1 MIHLKG
7 FNDLSEAIDRSISY
21 TPDEIKQMPEYID
34 LLNSTE
40 IRDTSSPAI
49 AKAGNIRFQE
59 KDSDMTFTIHSNGHI
74 RYQRIEKSVPWGGGG
89 TMRGTPGVYVTPGGE
104 KLNDILYGNPIKSNQ
119 DYIPK
124 FEYIKR
130 LVAKRNGEPLP
141 TQTSEYINTRLNDLI
156 SNDPSIVK
164 NPAVAKLIKKGIFNP
179 DDYSK
184 IVVSA
189 SDFGLI

>member
-7 FNDLSEAIDRSISY
+7 FKDLFEAIDRSISY

-34 LLNSTE
+34 LLNSTGV
-40 IRDTSSPAI
+40 RDTSSPAI

-59 KDSDMTFTIHSNGHI
+59 KDSDMTFTIHSNGYI
-74 RYQRIEKSVPWGGGG
+74 RYQRIEKEVPWGGGG
-89 TMRGTPGVYVTPGGE
+89 TMRGTPGVYVSPGGE
-104 KLNDILYGNPIKSNQ
+104 KLNDVLYANPVKSKE

-130 LVAKRNGEPLP
+130 LVAKRNGEPLSP
-141 TQTSEYINTRLNDLI
+141 QDSEYINTRLNDLI
-156 SNDPSIVK
+156 SNNPSIVK
-164 NPAVAKLIKKGIFNP
+164 NPAVDKLIKRGLFKP
-179 DDYSK
+179 DDYSE
-184 IVVSA
+184 IVINA

>member
-1 MIHLKG
+1 V
-7 FNDLSEAIDRSISY
+7 EAD
-21 TPDEIKQMPEYID
+21 
-34 LLNSTE
+34 
-40 IRDTSSPAI
+40 
-49 AKAGNIRFQE
+49 
-59 KDSDMTFTIHSNGHI
+59 
-74 RYQRIEKSVPWGGGG
+74 
-89 TMRGTPGVYVTPGGE
+89 
-104 KLNDILYGNPIKSNQ
+104 
-119 DYIPK
+119 IPK

>member
-34 LLNSTE
+34 LLNSTG

-59 KDSDMTFTIHSNGHI
+59 KDSDMTFTIHSNGYI

>member
-34 LLNSTE
+34 LLNSTG

-89 TMRGTPGVYVTPGGE
+89 TMRGTPGIYVTPGGE

-130 LVAKRNGEPLP
+130 LVAKRNGDPLP

-164 NPAVAKLIKKGIFNP
+164 NPAVAKLIRKGIFNP

>member
-34 LLNSTE
+34 LLNSTG

-59 KDSDMTFTIHSNGHI
+59 KDSDMTFTIHSNGYI

-164 NPAVAKLIKKGIFNP
+164 NPAVAKLIRKGIFNP

>member
-1 MIHLKG
+1 MIHLKK
-7 FNDLSEAIDRSISY
+7 FNDLFEAIDRSVSY

-40 IRDTSSPAI
+40 IRDTTSPAI
-49 AKAGNIRFQE
+49 AKSGNIRFQE

-74 RYQRIEKSVPWGGGG
+74 RYQRLEKAVPWGGGG
-89 TMRGTPGVYVTPGGE
+89 YTRGTPGVYVTPGGE
-104 KLNDILYGNPIKSNQ
+104 KLNDVLYANPIKSKE

-130 LVAKRNGEPLP
+130 LVAKRNGTPFP
-141 TQTSEYINTRLNDLI
+141 TPTPEYINARLNDLI
-156 SNDPSIVK
+156 SKDPSIVK
-164 NPAVAKLIKKGIFNP
+164 NKAIEKLIKRGLFSP
-179 DDYSK
+179 DDYSE
-184 IVVSA
+184 IVISA

>member
-34 LLNSTE
+34 LLNSTG

-89 TMRGTPGVYVTPGGE
+89 TMRGTPGIYVTPGGE

-130 LVAKRNGEPLP
+130 LIAKRNGEPLP

-164 NPAVAKLIKKGIFNP
+164 NPAVAKLIRKGIFNP

>member
-7 FNDLSEAIDRSISY
+7 FNDLFEAIDRSISY
-21 TPDEIKQMPEYID
+21 TPEEIKQMPEYID

-40 IRDTSSPAI
+40 IVDTTSPAI
-49 AKAGNIRFQE
+49 ARSGNIRFQE
-59 KDSDMTFTIHSNGHI
+59 KDSDMTFTIHSNGYI
-74 RYQRIEKSVPWGGGG
+74 RYQRIDKPVPWGGGG
-89 TMRGTPGVYVTPGGE
+89 SMRGTPGVYVTPGGE
-104 KLNDILYGNPIKSNQ
+104 KLNDILYGRPIKSNR

-130 LVAKRNGEPLP
+130 LVAKRRGESMAP
-141 TQTSEYINTRLNDLI
+141 QSSEYINTRLNDLI

-164 NPAVAKLIKKGIFNP
+164 NPAVAKLIRKGIFNP

>member
-34 LLNSTE
+34 LLNSTG

-89 TMRGTPGVYVTPGGE
+89 TMRGTPGIYVTPGGE

-164 NPAVAKLIKKGIFNP
+164 NPAVAKLIRKGIFNP

>member
-34 LLNSTE
+34 LLNSTG

-89 TMRGTPGVYVTPGGE
+89 TMRGTPGIYVTPGGE

-130 LVAKRNGEPLP
+130 LVAKRNGDPLP
-141 TQTSEYINTRLNDLI
+141 IPSIEYINNRLNDLI
-156 SNDPSIVK
+156 SKDPSVVK
-164 NPAVAKLIKKGIFNP
+164 NKAIEKLIKKGLFSP
-179 DDYSK
+179 DDYSE
-184 IVVSA
+184 IVINA

>member
-59 KDSDMTFTIHSNGHI
+59 KDSDMTFTIHSNGYI

-141 TQTSEYINTRLNDLI
+141 TQTSEYINARLNDLI